1 MELIY
6 QVLPRCWGKGR
17 FSDWDKPAFDY
28 LKSLGITCIWYTGV
42 IRHSS
47 GKTYVKGNPG
57 SPYSIVDYRDVNPYL
72 ADSEKA
78 RMSEFRSLVKRT
90 HAAGLKVLIDFV
102 PNHVSPDCRDVP
114 TLDHCDYDWTDT
126 RKIDYGRREAW
137 DAMLDIALF
146 WAGQGIDGFRCDMV
160 EMVPPEFMAFL
171 ISGVRSKYPSAMF
184 VAELYDR
191 NNYRRYIEELGFDLL
206 YDKSGWYDSVRAIL
220 CSGASARALTW
231 NWQYLQDLQ
240 PRMLNFLE
248 NHDEQRLASP
258 YFASDPH
265 KAFAALA
272 AGALFNGASF
282 MLYSGQELGEKASE
296 GHEGRTSIFNWSH
309 PRSISRLCSDISG
322 LGGLQKKEL
331 AVLERYR
338 SILSLCSEPVFRE
351 GRSYDLCWC
360 NGDRINP
367 DRHFAFLRY
376 LDGDAR
382 LVFCNF
388 SDAPAKADIY
398 LPDDLRAQL
407 PGCPSHAVVR
417 ARPWDAA
424 IICLSL
430 QV

>member
-1 MELIY
+1 MEVVY

-17 FSDWDKPAFDY
+17 FSDWDKPAFNY
-28 LKSLGITCIWYTGV
+28 LKSLGVTCIWYTGI

-47 GKTYVKGNPG
+47 GEPYVKGNPG

-72 ADSEKA
+72 ADSAET
-78 RMSEFRSLVKRT
+78 RMDEFRSLVKRT
-90 HAAGLKVLIDFV
+90 HAAGMKVLIDLV

-114 TLDHCDYDWTDT
+114 ILDRCDYDWTDT

-146 WAGQGIDGFRCDMV
+146 WAGQGVDGFRCDMV

-171 ISGVRSKYPSAMF
+171 IAGVRGRYPDAMF

-191 NNYRRYIEELGFDLL
+191 NNYRRYIGELGFDLL
-206 YDKSGWYDSVRAIL
+206 YDKSGWYDSVRAII

-231 NWQYLQDLQ
+231 NWQFLQDLQ

-248 NHDEQRLASP
+248 NHDEQRLASS
-258 YFASDPH
+258 YFASDAR
-265 KAFAALA
+265 KGFAALA

-282 MLYSGQELGEKASE
+282 MLYSGQELGEKAPE
-296 GHEGRTSIFNWSH
+296 GHEGRTSIFDWSH
-309 PRSISRLCSDISG
+309 PGSIVRLCSDISG
-322 LGGLQKKEL
+322 LGGLLKKEK

-338 SILSLCSEPVFRE
+338 SILLHCSEPVFSE
-351 GRSYDLCWC
+351 GKTYDLCWC
-360 NGDRINP
+360 NGGRINP
-367 DRHFAFLRY
+367 DRHFVFLRY
-376 LDGDAR
+376 LHDEAR

-388 SDAPAKADIY
+388 SDSPAKAEIF

-407 PGCPSHAVVR
+407 PRCPEKATVR
-417 ARPWDAA
+417 ARAWDAA
-424 IICLSL
+424 IICLYL
-430 QV
+430 QG